1 MSLACSHVRIA
12 GGLDTK
18 PRLPLLQ
25 TSRDST
31 PAGTPRG
38 TPRHSP
44 APENTSSSASTGS
57 SSDLE
62 PSPPHVHA
70 QPQSLGERQSR
81 APRRPHQGSSSSVA
95 RSGSAGRPRVKLPR
109 APPRPQSAPPTK
121 HRSRFGSA
129 SGPSGGGERQ
139 SSPPPSARTASKSG
153 RQTPV
158 QRELATD
165 VLSQGQWYRVPEK
178 TIRLDFWSKIGLD
191 TGVPTRPTGHGGL
204 SMMRT
209 NSMPAYSPREALLT
223 PDGSRSSFFSPLSA
237 TEDSFSAAE
246 GDFSDSENPHG
257 KRERYAGPL
266 FSRAGSLEP
275 TNISA
280 SSSNGDLAALDRMG
294 LINLASSP
302 HGTPK
307 RRSISLRPSAPT
319 SPRLGHS
326 PLSPATSPPA
336 APVADPI
343 TPKLSPEQTLIADND
358 AHAAKRMRSTSPA
371 SPPTSPS
378 LTHASPAA
386 AIPVGPTSISGPS
399 SPTAGVQHPSPL
411 MHHNIAAQSIPRS
424 SSPLRFSSTA
434 IDKLA
439 HAPLPKSS
447 LSSPALSH
455 TLPLTP
461 LADSAMDVEEP
472 PTTPVTEEGKPT
484 LPSPG
489 KPSVAA

>member
-1 MSLACSHVRIA
+1 
-12 GGLDTK
+12 
-18 PRLPLLQ
+18 
-25 TSRDST
+25 
-31 PAGTPRG
+31 
-38 TPRHSP
+38 
-44 APENTSSSASTGS
+44 
-57 SSDLE
+57 
-62 PSPPHVHA
+62 
-70 QPQSLGERQSR
+70 
-81 APRRPHQGSSSSVA
+81 
-95 RSGSAGRPRVKLPR
+95 
-109 APPRPQSAPPTK
+109 
-121 HRSRFGSA
+121 
-129 SGPSGGGERQ
+129 
-139 SSPPPSARTASKSG
+139 
-153 RQTPV
+153 
-158 QRELATD
+158 
-165 VLSQGQWYRVPEK
+165 VPEK

-191 TGVPTRPTGHGGL
+191 TGVPTRPTGHGGT

-209 NSMPAYSPREALLT
+209 NSMPAFSPREALLT
-223 PDGSRSSFFSPLSA
+223 PDGSRSSFFSPSSA

-246 GDFSDSENPHG
+246 GDFSDTENTNG
-257 KRERYAGPL
+257 KRERYIGPL

-275 TNISA
+275 TSLSA
-280 SSSNGDLAALDRMG
+280 SSSSGDLAALDRMG
-294 LINLASSP
+294 FINLASSP

-336 APVADPI
+336 APVADPLQ
-343 TPKLSPEQTLIADND
+343 PKLSPEQALIADND
-358 AHAAKRMRSTSPA
+358 AHAAKRIRSTSPA

-378 LTHASPAA
+378 LTHATPTAA
-386 AIPVGPTSISGPS
+386 PVPVGPSSISSGPS

-434 IDKLA
+434 VDKLA

-472 PTTPVTEEGKPT
+472 AVPKGEDMKPT

-489 KPSVAA
+489 KPSVAT

>member
-1 MSLACSHVRIA
+1 M
-12 GGLDTK
+12 
-18 PRLPLLQ
+18 
-25 TSRDST
+25 
-31 PAGTPRG
+31 
-38 TPRHSP
+38 
-44 APENTSSSASTGS
+44 
-57 SSDLE
+57 
-62 PSPPHVHA
+62 
-70 QPQSLGERQSR
+70 
-81 APRRPHQGSSSSVA
+81 
-95 RSGSAGRPRVKLPR
+95 
-109 APPRPQSAPPTK
+109 
-121 HRSRFGSA
+121 
-129 SGPSGGGERQ
+129 
-139 SSPPPSARTASKSG
+139 
-153 RQTPV
+153 
-158 QRELATD
+158 
-165 VLSQGQWYRVPEK
+165 PEK

-191 TGVPTRPTGHGGL
+191 AGVPTRPTGHGGT

-223 PDGSRSSFFSPLSA
+223 PDGTRSSFFSPSSA
-237 TEDSFSAAE
+237 NEDSFSAAE
-246 GDFSDSENPHG
+246 GDFSDTENPNG
-257 KRERYAGPL
+257 KRDRYVGPL

-275 TNISA
+275 NNVSA
-280 SSSNGDLAALDRMG
+280 SSSSADLAALDRMG

-336 APVADPI
+336 ALVADPL
-343 TPKLSPEQTLIADND
+343 TPKLSPEQALIADDD
-358 AHAAKRMRSTSPA
+358 AHAAKRIRSTSPA

-386 AIPVGPTSISGPS
+386 SPVPVGPSSISGPS

-472 PTTPVTEEGKPT
+472 TTPADEDAKPT
-484 LPSPG
+484 LPPPSES
-489 KPSVAA
+489 SVAA